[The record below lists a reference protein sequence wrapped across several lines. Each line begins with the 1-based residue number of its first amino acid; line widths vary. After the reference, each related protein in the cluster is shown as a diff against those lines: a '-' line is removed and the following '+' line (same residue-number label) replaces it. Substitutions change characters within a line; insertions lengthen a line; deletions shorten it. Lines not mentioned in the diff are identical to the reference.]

1 LQQTDDRLGLLHRDH
16 VLYEL
21 IDGDLGLVVV
31 ICIASGLLLI
41 AAGIPLW
48 LRRVP
53 RNALYGARFA
63 STLSDDRIWY
73 EINARCGRDLV
84 VIGAGYLAL
93 LAAALLFG
101 RSWSMPFRLLGPTV
115 VLVVALIVNT
125 ILVSRAATRLLA
137 ERDLTNRSKLD

>member
-1 LQQTDDRLGLLHRDH
+1 
-16 VLYEL
+16 
-21 IDGDLGLVVV
+21 V
-31 ICIASGLLLI
+31 ICFASGVLLI

-53 RNALYGARFA
+53 RNALYGVRFA

-84 VIGAGYLAL
+84 GIGAGYLLL
-93 LAAALLFG
+93 LAAAVLFG

-125 ILVSRAATRLLA
+125 ILLSRAATRLLA
-137 ERDLTNRSKLD
+137 ERHLAGDAGRLLSER

>member
-1 LQQTDDRLGLLHRDH
+1 MQMTDPT
-16 VLYEL
+16 
-21 IDGDLGLVVV
+21 IPMFVVV
-31 ICIASGLLLI
+31 ICFASGVLLI

-53 RNALYGARFA
+53 RNALYGVRFA

-84 VIGAGYLAL
+84 GIGTGYLVL

-115 VLVVALIVNT
+115 ALVFALIVNT
-125 ILVSRAATRLLA
+125 ILLSRAGSRLLA
-137 ERDLTNRSKLD
+137 ARDKAGDSGRPPGER

>member
-1 LQQTDDRLGLLHRDH
+1 
-16 VLYEL
+16 
-21 IDGDLGLVVV
+21 V

-53 RNALYGARFA
+53 RNALYGVRFA
-63 STLSDDRIWY
+63 STLWDDRIWY
-73 EINARCGRDLV
+73 EINARCGRYLV

-101 RSWSMPFRLLGPTV
+101 RSWSMPFRLLAPTV
-115 VLVVALIVNT
+115 ALVVALIVNT
-125 ILVSRAATRLLA
+125 ILLSRAGSRLLA
-137 ERDLTNRSKLD
+137 ERDLADSSGRISNER